1 MRARRSDAFLD
12 WTKLPE
18 DTKPDRTFGDDVP
31 MSHPGEME
39 RGLVMPVQLYPM
51 FETALRA
58 AAGEGVEDH
67 QAKVSEL
74 WARFAA
80 VAVENPFAWSRQPL
94 SAEEIRTPGPDNRM
108 IGFPYPKYMNSNN
121 DVDLASALLMC
132 TAEKAEALGVPRDR
146 WVFPHAGTDCH
157 DHYFVSERDQLG
169 ASAGG
174 AHRRPAR
181 AGAGRARRRRRR
193 GRRPLLV
200 LPLGGAGRRGRAR
213 ARHSTASSPAP
224 EGCRSPVDRGTTT
237 WATPSPRSCRTSGP
251 GPARSA
257 WCGATAATSPSTP
270 SASTA
275 PSHRPA
281 GSATTPRRTRST
293 PCPGGSWPSRPTRRS
308 GGRRGLHRHALA
320 GGLAGDRVRRLPAP
334 RRAARVGH
342 VERRGRRR
350 RAVRGRVGRPPRRS

>member
-58 AAGEGVEDH
+58 AAGEAVEDH

-80 VAVENPFAWSRQPL
+80 VAVENPYAWSRQPL

-121 DVDLASALLMC
+121 DVDLASALLLC

-169 ASAGG
+169 ASPAVRIGGRRVLELAGTSIDDVEVVDLYSCFPSAVQVGAAELGLGTDRQLTRTGGLSFAGG
-174 AHRRPAR
+174 PWNNYVGHAIATVVQDLRARPGSARPRLGQRRLPHQALLRRLQHRATGRRVPPRSPAGRDRRPAAAR
-181 AGAGRARRRRRR
+181 AGR
-193 GRRPLLV
+193 
-200 LPLGGAGRRGRAR
+200 AGRRG
-213 ARHSTASSPAP
+213 
-224 EGCRSPVDRGTTT
+224 GT
-237 WATPSPRSCRTSGP
+237 
-251 GPARSA
+251 
-257 WCGATAATSPSTP
+257 
-270 SASTA
+270 
-275 PSHRPA
+275 
-281 GSATTPRRTRST
+281 
-293 PCPGGSWPSRPTRRS
+293 

-320 GGLAGDRVRRLPAP
+320 RGLARDRVRRLPAS
-334 RRAARVGH
+334 RRASRVGH

-350 RAVRGRVGRPPRRS
+350 RAVRG